1 MINIYIKN
9 SKHYIEVGS
18 TLINFKVL
26 SAFIICSIII
36 FTGIIRILS
45 YSRGNFISQI
55 IEETLLHYL
64 AYQPESYF
72 SVSFFK
78 IIATPAFTALIYF
91 LFRGLNDKDDDA
103 EQRTIINQ
111 WRRINFNSA
120 ILRFCLVIMISLC
133 WIPIEIIKFSL
144 KSAFYPY
151 STLENPL
158 VNSITLAAGGI
169 ISFFLMKY
177 LPFKPLIKK
186 RK

>member
-64 AYQPESYF
+64 AYQPDSFF

-78 IIATPAFTALIYF
+78 IIATPVFTALIYF
-91 LFRGLNDKDDDA
+91 LFRGINDKDDDVG
-103 EQRTIINQ
+103 QRTIINQ
-111 WRRINFNSA
+111 WRRINFNSV
-120 ILRFCLVIMISLC
+120 IFRFCLVIYSARC
-133 WIPIEIIKFSL
+133 
-144 KSAFYPY
+144 KSGNHLFY
-151 STLENPL
+151 TTACILRWKKIHL
-158 VNSITLAAGGI
+158 RTFV
-169 ISFFLMKY
+169 
-177 LPFKPLIKK
+177 LPW
-186 RK
+186 RYY